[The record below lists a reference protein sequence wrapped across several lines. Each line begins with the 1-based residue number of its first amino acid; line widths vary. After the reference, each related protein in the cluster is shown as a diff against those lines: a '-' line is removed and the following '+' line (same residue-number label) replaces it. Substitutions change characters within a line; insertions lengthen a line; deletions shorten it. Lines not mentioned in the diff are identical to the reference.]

1 MAELT
6 RRIKREE
13 ARQSGETQQVPFGE
27 SCRDEE
33 KEKKTKS
40 GPKKNHPWIFRDSPP
55 AHLLPFCHVI
65 VISLPESR
73 KTQGHLHYLQH
84 DR

>member
-40 GPKKNHPWIFRDSPP
+40 GPKKKPPMDLQGFTAGSPTAVLSCHCNFIARIQKDP
-55 AHLLPFCHVI
+55 GAFALP
-65 VISLPESR
+65 S
-73 KTQGHLHYLQH
+73 T
-84 DR
+84 